1 MTDYLRQNHNIKVA
15 KTRVE
20 KPLEVAASINN
31 QSRRSGTSQ
40 AVNLTPYHAE
50 YFGQKIY
57 FGQNQKLI
65 AFGITHG
72 AAIYGHSR
80 YIVGACMMPIKNDV
94 VIYEKLY
101 RSFFQ

>member
-1 MTDYLRQNHNIKVA
+1 MTGYLRQNHNIKVA

-50 YFGQKIY
+50 YFGQKILFWPESEVDSVFVLRMLQLY
-57 FGQNQKLI
+57 MVI
-65 AFGITHG
+65 A
-72 AAIYGHSR
+72 
-80 YIVGACMMPIKNDV
+80 
-94 VIYEKLY
+94 VI
-101 RSFFQ
+101 